1 MKDKL
6 SRKEPCIG
14 VSIMFF
20 CPQIVE
26 MIGYLGFDWILLDCE
41 HGSIDSSEL
50 ELMAIAGRAAG
61 LSVIVRPPSNR
72 PADIIAAMDKGAD
85 GVQIPHITDATQA
98 VNAVKSVKFH
108 PLGNRTL
115 AVGTRSSRYGI
126 GMDLDEFV
134 NVSNKNLSL
143 IHI

>member
-26 MIGYLGFDWILLDCE
+26 MGGYLGFDWILLDFE

-50 ELMAIAGRAAG
+50 ESMAIAGRAAG
-61 LSVIVRPPSNR
+61 LARRRRRDGRP
-72 PADIIAAMDKGAD
+72 
-85 GVQIPHITDATQA
+85 
-98 VNAVKSVKFH
+98 
-108 PLGNRTL
+108 
-115 AVGTRSSRYGI
+115 
-126 GMDLDEFV
+126 
-134 NVSNKNLSL
+134 
-143 IHI
+143 